1 MFVKTVNH
9 LEQTTKSEMGD
20 GVALSLLSF
29 VKKERRRNAF
39 CRYAMKDIRF
49 ALEDYLHFLK
59 IERQLSVNTISS
71 YKRDL
76 TDYISRMESEGL
88 QSISQI
94 DRNSILNHLHRLK
107 EEGKSS
113 RTIARNISSIRSF
126 HQFMLREKVS
136 TEDPTVHLEM
146 PKLEQKLPLVLSV
159 SEVDKLI
166 AMPEGLK
173 PQGKRDIALL
183 EVLYGTGMRVSEL
196 IGLNMD
202 DVHISMGFVRVFGK
216 GGKERIIPLGGGAMK
231 ACTTYL
237 KDARPKFV
245 AKEKGA
251 DAFFVNMRG
260 KRLTRQGCW
269 KILKG
274 YATKAGIHKELTPHI
289 LRHSFATHL
298 IENGADIRA
307 VQEML
312 GHADISTTQIYTHVS
327 KSRLKD
333 VYVKFHP
340 RA

>member
-1 MFVKTVNH
+1 
-9 LEQTTKSEMGD
+9 
-20 GVALSLLSF
+20 
-29 VKKERRRNAF
+29 
-39 CRYAMKDIRF
+39 MKDARF

-59 IERQLSVNTISS
+59 IERQLSQNTIFS

-76 TDYISRMESEGL
+76 DNYIDAMEKNGL
-88 QSISQI
+88 QTISQI
-94 DRNSILNHLHRLK
+94 DRSAILNHLHRMK

-113 RTIARNISSIRSF
+113 RTIARHISSIRSF

-146 PKLEQKLPLVLSV
+146 PKLEQKLPEVLSV

-166 AMPEGLK
+166 SIPEEGK

-183 EVLYGTGMRVSEL
+183 ELLYGTGMRVSEL

-216 GGKERIIPLGGGAMK
+216 GGKERIIPLGGGAVK
-231 ACTTYL
+231 ACSAYI
-237 KDARPKFV
+237 KDARPTFV
-245 AKEKGA
+245 ANKTST

-260 KRLTRQGCW
+260 TRLTRQGCW

-274 YATKAGIHKELTPHI
+274 YAVKAGIHKEMTPHI